1 MGNKAELIKRKQ
13 TSTPYYP
20 GLLDSKNVDTGGKSE
35 MDYMIVKNHLNTYS
49 EKKGR
54 TTKLV
59 IPEKNEINLNS

>member
-1 MGNKAELIKRKQ
+1 
-13 TSTPYYP
+13 
-20 GLLDSKNVDTGGKSE
+20 LLDSKNVDNGGKSE
-35 MDYMIVKNHLNTYS
+35 IDYMIVKNHLNTYS

>member
-1 MGNKAELIKRKQ
+1 LIKRNQ

-20 GLLDSKNVDTGGKSE
+20 GLLDSKNAGDSSVGGKSE

-54 TTKLV
+54 TTKL
-59 IPEKNEINLNS
+59 